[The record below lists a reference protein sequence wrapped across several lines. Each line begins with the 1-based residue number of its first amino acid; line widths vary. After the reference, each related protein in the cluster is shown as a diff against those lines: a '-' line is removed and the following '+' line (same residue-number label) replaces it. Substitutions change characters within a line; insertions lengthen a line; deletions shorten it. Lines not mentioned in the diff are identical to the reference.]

1 MADDGDVDVM
11 CATIAFGM
19 GVDKPDVRW
28 VVHHD
33 VSESVDAYYQELGRA
48 GRDGAPARALLFYR
62 PEDLG
67 RRRFFAS
74 GKIER
79 DALDRVARVLQGR
92 GAPGRPGRSCSSR
105 CRSRAAEL
113 AAAVHRLEE
122 AGVAEVR
129 DDGRVG
135 PAGTP
140 DALEDGVEAA
150 ARMEEDRERFDRSR
164 VEMIRAYAE
173 RAGLPPRVPPGLLRR
188 GLRPALRQ
196 LRQLRRRAH
205 VAARPRRAGRRL
217 RRRRARRA
225 RRVGP
230 GHGPARR
237 RPTC

>member
-19 GVDKPDVRW
+19 GVDKPDVRL
-28 VVHHD
+28 VLHHEI
-33 VSESVDAYYQELGRA
+33 SESVDAYYQELGRA

-74 GKIER
+74 GKIDR

-92 GAPGRPGRSCSSR
+92 GRPVDPSELLEPLALS
-105 CRSRAAEL
+105 RSRL
-113 AAAVHRLEE
+113 AAVVHRLEE

-129 DDGRVG
+129 DDGRVAPAG
-135 PAGTP
+135 PA
-140 DALEDGVEAA
+140 DALQGGVEAA

-164 VEMIRAYAE
+164 VEMIRAL
-173 RAGLPPRVPPGLLRR
+173 RRGAGLPPRGPRWATSARPTT
-188 GLRPALRQ
+188 RPA
-196 LRQLRRRAH
+196 AT
-205 VAARPRRAGRRL
+205 ATTATPGGRRPTT
-217 RRRRARRA
+217 ARCPTACSPSASASSTPSGAWGRCSA
-225 RRVGP
+225 
-230 GHGPARR
+230 R